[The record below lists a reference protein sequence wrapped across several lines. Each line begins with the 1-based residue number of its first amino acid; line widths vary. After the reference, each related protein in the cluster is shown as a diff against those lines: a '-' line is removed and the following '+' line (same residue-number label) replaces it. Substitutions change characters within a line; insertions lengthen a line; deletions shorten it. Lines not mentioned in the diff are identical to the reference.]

1 MARRYETIT
10 ELYHETIAG
19 LAAPQVWQSFLTT
32 ACHNFRLPFDEQ
44 VLLFAQRPDAT
55 AVLPIDGKTAGI
67 SVSGVGSTV
76 EQQALPSL
84 TGMQWDAPG

>member
-44 VLLFAQRPDAT
+44 VLL
-55 AVLPIDGKTAGI
+55 
-67 SVSGVGSTV
+67 
-76 EQQALPSL
+76 
-84 TGMQWDAPG
+84 